1 MAKLGSKSKSSPW
14 SSNGCI
20 FLVGAMSVLLLFW
33 GLSSFITPIPN
44 SNPKFNSIAT
54 NLKSLNTTINI
65 KSFPDMLHDPSDKT
79 FYDDPE
85 TCYTMMDKQMKNWDE
100 KRNEW
105 LLHHPSFVTGA
116 DEKILVITG
125 SQPEKCENPIGDHLL
140 LRFFKNKVDYCR
152 LHNYDII
159 YNNALLNPK
168 MNSYWAK
175 YPVVRAAM
183 LAHPEVEWI
192 WWVDSDAVFTDM
204 EFKLPLNRY
213 KNHNLVIH
221 GWEELVKKEHS
232 WTGLNA
238 GVFLIRNCQWSLDFM
253 DELASMGPNSPEYEK
268 WGERQRATF
277 KTKEVPDSDDQ
288 TALAYI
294 IAMGEKKWTAKIYM
308 ESEYY
313 FEAYWLEISKMYDKM
328 GERYEEVEKTVEGLR
343 RRHAEKVSE
352 HYGEMREEYVKDFGD
367 MRRPLITHFTG
378 CQPCNG
384 HHNPTYSADDCWN
397 SMERALNFADNQVLR
412 TFGFFH
418 PNLLDKSVSPLPFGY
433 PDAPA

>member
-1 MAKLGSKSKSSPW
+1 MAKFGSKNKSSICA
-14 SSNGCI
+14 SNGCI
-20 FLVGAMSVLLLFW
+20 FLGGAMSALLLIW

-54 NLKSLNTTINI
+54 NLKSLNFTTNNYLT
-65 KSFPDMLHDPSDKT
+65 PNLLHDPLDKT

-85 TCYTMMDKQMKNWDE
+85 TCYTMDKPMKNWDE
-100 KRNEW
+100 KRKEW
-105 LLHHPSFVTGA
+105 LLHHPSFVAGA
-116 DEKILVITG
+116 DQKILVITG
-125 SQPEKCENPIGDHLL
+125 SQPTKCDNPIGDHLL

-152 LHNYDII
+152 LHNHDII
-159 YNNALLNPK
+159 YNNALLHPK

-175 YPVVRAAM
+175 YPMVRAAM

-213 KNHNLVIH
+213 KDHNLIIH
-221 GWEELVKKEHS
+221 GWEDLIKKDHS

-238 GVFLIRNCQWSLDFM
+238 GVFLMRNCQWSLDFM
-253 DELASMGPNSPEYEK
+253 DVWASMGPNSPEYEK
-268 WGERQRATF
+268 WGERLMATF
-277 KTKEVPDSDDQ
+277 KTKVVPDSDDQ
-288 TALAYI
+288 TALAYL
-294 IAMGEKKWTAKIYM
+294 IAMGEEKWTSKIFL
-308 ESEYY
+308 EDGFY
-313 FEAYWLEISKMYDKM
+313 FEGYWLEISKMYDKM
-328 GERYEEVEKTVEGLR
+328 TKKYDEVEKRVEGLR

-352 HYGEMREEYVKDFGD
+352 HYGEMREKYVKDLGE
-367 MRRPLITHFTG
+367 MRRPFITHFTG

-384 HHNPTYSADDCWN
+384 HHNPMYAADDCWDG
-397 SMERALNFADNQVLR
+397 MERALNFADNQVLR

-433 PDAPA
+433 PAAPA